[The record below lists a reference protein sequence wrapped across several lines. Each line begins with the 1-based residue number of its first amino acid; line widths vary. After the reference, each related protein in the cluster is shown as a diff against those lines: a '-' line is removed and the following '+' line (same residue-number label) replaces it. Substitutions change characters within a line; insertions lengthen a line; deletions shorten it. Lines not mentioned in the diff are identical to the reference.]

1 MWYQR
6 DLNKTWLTTNALPVR
21 ILTGLRQAGKTALL
35 SRLADEEGTGRVAL
49 YFDDLA
55 LRQLAS
61 NDPALFLE
69 MHSGPLFLDEAQLAP
84 DLFFEIK
91 RRVDVVRREANLNST
106 KSSDWPKQ
114 GWIWITGSSAMLL
127 DKRIKE
133 SLAGRASFFILH
145 PLSVSELLATQP
157 EIPLGDIIIRG
168 GWPELRQNPAPDHVR
183 YLNDYIQSAL
193 EKDVALSSG
202 VTKIS
207 SFMKTVRL
215 MAARVGQLSIA
226 SEIAKDASV
235 QVSTI
240 QDWVAILERN
250 HFVYRVPA
258 YSNNLNQRLIKTAK
272 LYFSET
278 SIACRLQGW
287 TSLAPLVVSPQIGGL
302 FENLVFSEIIRTYD
316 HRGLD
321 WQVFHWRTKDGHEID
336 FIIQCSGKTVALEV
350 KFNHQ
355 NIPSDIDFSPIR
367 KILGENVVCAVVTA
381 GGRKQPYREGRSNP
395 SIRAEVWPLQILTQ
409 ELLNHLGP

>member
-6 DLNKTWLTTNALPVR
+6 DLNKTWQSAHSLPVR
-21 ILTGLRQAGKTALL
+21 ILTGLRQSGKTSLL
-35 SRLADEEGTGRVAL
+35 ARLAHEEGASREAV

-55 LRQLAS
+55 VRQLANS
-61 NDPALFLE
+61 DPSLFFEL
-69 MHSGPLFLDEAQLAP
+69 HPGPLFLDEVQLAP
-84 DLFFEIK
+84 ELFFEIK
-91 RRVDVVRREANLNST
+91 RRIDLERRSVHSNPEE
-106 KSSDWPKQ
+106 SSRFFRQ

-145 PLSVSELLATQP
+145 PLSVGELLTSKP
-157 EIPLGDIIIRG
+157 ETALGDIILRG
-168 GWPELRQNPAPDHVR
+168 GWPELRQNPELDHSR

-193 EKDVALSSG
+193 EKDVALASG

-207 SFMKTVRL
+207 SFMKAVRL
-215 MAARVGQLSIA
+215 MAARVGQLLVS
-226 SEIAKDASV
+226 SEFAKDASV

-240 QDWVAILERN
+240 QDWIAILERN

-258 YSNNLNQRLIKTAK
+258 FSNNLNQRLIKTPK

-287 TSLAPLVVSPQIGGL
+287 TSLSPLILSPQIGGL
-302 FENLVFSEIIRTYD
+302 FENLVFSEIIRTCD

-321 WQVFHWRTKDGHEID
+321 WQVYHWRTKEGHEID
-336 FIIQCSGKTVALEV
+336 FIIQCADKTVALEV
-350 KFNHQ
+350 KFNDQ

-367 KILGENVVCAVVTA
+367 KILGESVVCAVVTA
-381 GGRKQPYREGRSNP
+381 SGRKRPYPTARTNAS
-395 SIRAEVWPLQILTQ
+395 SRAEVWPIQVLSQ
-409 ELLNHLGP
+409 ELLKHLGS